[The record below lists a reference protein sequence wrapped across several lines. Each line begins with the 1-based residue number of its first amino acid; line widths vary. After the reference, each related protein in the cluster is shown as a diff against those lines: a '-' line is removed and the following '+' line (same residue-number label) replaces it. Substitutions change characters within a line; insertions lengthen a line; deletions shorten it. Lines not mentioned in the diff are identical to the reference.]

1 MEQVSR
7 DPNRIHWLMEVAME
21 EPIRCQ
27 GSFIDTS
34 RLYMLQVKMPGKKSQ
49 IYLWTQGVVAHQR
62 WRVGELHC
70 RLLHFFRPFLHHPY
84 NNVRSRLGAVLTNIF
99 ALDLEFPGFG
109 NASVTSPKEVEFVT
123 EVVDLLACLEEGKET
138 GEEEKEQGLRLLQ
151 TISKWIFSSFAH
163 NLGPTRP
170 HLFKLLPLLLGYE
183 WYDKD
188 PQIAQDCQIALS
200 CLSRVPLPLFSLAP
214 ALATIETTS
223 QLTCWRTR
231 LAPLDFL
238 QAIVF
243 NNFVL
248 LCSPTAVHK
257 DLKEQIVSL
266 VLRSLTDDQVEVRV
280 KAAQV
285 LGGMVHCQFLKP
297 DSFPVIISDFKLSLS
312 KTSCTTSPSSSRSLS
327 PSSSSSPSPKS
338 SQSPSRMLVSARH
351 GAVLGLCSFVTAFP
365 HTVPGFVFQIVPHNN
380 PPHNRLLPDLL
391 VFLGGLL
398 HDKQP
403 IPATIKKTL
412 QVNYTLKDYT

>member
-1 MEQVSR
+1 M
-7 DPNRIHWLMEVAME
+7 
-21 EPIRCQ
+21 
-27 GSFIDTS
+27 
-34 RLYMLQVKMPGKKSQ
+34 
-49 IYLWTQGVVAHQR
+49 VAHQR

-70 RLLHFFRPFLHHPY
+70 RLLEFFRPFLHHPY

-109 NASVTSPKEVEFVT
+109 NASLTSPKEEEFVS
-123 EVVDLLACLEEGKET
+123 EVVNLLACLEEGKEA

-151 TISKWIFSSFAH
+151 TISKWLFSSFAH

-200 CLSRVPLPLFSLAP
+200 CLSRVPLPLSSLAP
-214 ALATIETTS
+214 ALATIENTS

-231 LAPLDFL
+231 LATLDFL

-248 LCSPTAVHK
+248 LCSPTAGRN

-266 VLRSLTDDQVEVRV
+266 VLRTLIDDQVEVRV

-297 DSFPVIISDFKLSLS
+297 DSFPSIISDFKLSLS
-312 KTSCTTSPSSSRSLS
+312 KTSSSSSSSSSRSIS
-327 PSSSSSPSPKS
+327 PTSSSSPFPKS
-338 SQSPSRMLVSARH
+338 SQSPSRILMSARH

-365 HTVPGFVFQIVPHNN
+365 HTVPGLVLWNLQHILPLF
-380 PPHNRLLPDLL
+380 RLLPELL

-412 QVNYTLKDYT
+412 QVTVKTQGCSLFYFLQSELQADPPRQLE

>member
-1 MEQVSR
+1 M
-7 DPNRIHWLMEVAME
+7 
-21 EPIRCQ
+21 
-27 GSFIDTS
+27 
-34 RLYMLQVKMPGKKSQ
+34 
-49 IYLWTQGVVAHQR
+49 AHQR

-70 RLLHFFRPFLHHPY
+70 RLLEFFRPFLHHPY

-109 NASVTSPKEVEFVT
+109 NASLTSPKEEEFVS
-123 EVVDLLACLEEGKET
+123 EVVNLLACLEEGKEA

-151 TISKWIFSSFAH
+151 TISKWLFSSFAH

-200 CLSRVPLPLFSLAP
+200 CLSRVPLPLSSLAP
-214 ALATIETTS
+214 ALATIENTS

-231 LAPLDFL
+231 LATLDFL

-248 LCSPTAVHK
+248 LCSPTAGRN

-266 VLRSLTDDQVEVRV
+266 VLRTLIDDQVEVRV

-297 DSFPVIISDFKLSLS
+297 DSFPSIISDFKLSLS
-312 KTSCTTSPSSSRSLS
+312 KTSSSSFSNSSLG
-327 PSSSSSPSPKS
+327 SS
-338 SQSPSRMLVSARH
+338 
-351 GAVLGLCSFVTAFP
+351 
-365 HTVPGFVFQIVPHNN
+365 
-380 PPHNRLLPDLL
+380 D
-391 VFLGGLL
+391 
-398 HDKQP
+398 
-403 IPATIKKTL
+403 
-412 QVNYTLKDYT
+412 